1 MKNIL
6 NEELNY
12 MKYLFDYQRGKV
24 ISEQTTNKVLGKD
37 GCEKGFYR
45 DCTTKTCVKTPKGS
59 VIVYTQEEFDKEQ
72 KIYEISKEHNR
83 KGLHHMK
90 VENEWAKKSG
100 WTPSRI
106 PEACGTQD
114 FLEVGLPSGKEKV
127 VEGTPTLY
135 NGVYYKHFEIIN
147 QNPAA
152 CGGTSGI
159 GNGIKLSSYKN
170 DLIKKGLRLS
180 GMCIWICE
188 GCYYPLLK
196 ITKPILGCLE
206 TPVTEFSS
214 VTTTTTPIPSPTP
227 TPIPSPQ
234 PVVSTIPE
242 PTNTIEYPEYNPP
255 LVKKSFGYDPKGKI
269 LNPFDNKNHYGGFY
283 PKYTKK
289 MKEIEKYYY
298 GYDDENGNHIDG
310 EIEKAK
316 KQNRR
321 INFLKPFSKD
331 DKSSQQTYND
341 EFDQYLQTKNLTD
354 VK

>member
-1 MKNIL
+1 MKNIV

-24 ISEQTTNKVLGKD
+24 ISEQTTNKVLEKD

-45 DCTTKTCVKTPKGS
+45 DCTTKTCVKTPKAS
-59 VIVYTQEEFDKEQ
+59 VIVYSQEEFEKEQ
-72 KIYEISKEHNR
+72 KIYQISKEHNR
-83 KGLHHMK
+83 KGLHYAK
-90 VENEWAKKSG
+90 VDNEWAKKSG
-100 WTPSRI
+100 WTPANF
-106 PEACGTQD
+106 PAPCGTQD

-127 VEGTPTLY
+127 VQGTPRLY
-135 NGVYYKHFEIIN
+135 NGVYYKNFDIIN
-147 QNPAA
+147 QNPSA
-152 CGGTSGI
+152 C

-170 DLIKKGLRLS
+170 DLKKKGLRLS

-188 GCYYPLLK
+188 GSYYPLLK
-196 ITKPILGCLE
+196 ITKPILACLE

-227 TPIPSPQ
+227 TPTPKPQ

-289 MKEIEKYYY
+289 MREIEKYYY
-298 GYDDENGNHIDG
+298 GYDDQNGNHIDG

-321 INFLKPFSKD
+321 INFLKPFSND
-331 DKSSQQTYND
+331 DTLSQKTYND
-341 EFDQYLQTKNLTD
+341 EFDEYLKKRNQASIK
-354 VK
+354 